1 MSSTPT
7 QTTNIFKTF
16 INKVRAWPNGPS
28 QAKQQRD
35 RIEVQLELNA
45 KQAEL
50 TALQAELRI
59 ASRFD
64 RLNQQIYSLIQ
75 LEKQHMEDTQQ
86 GFARVLARI
95 DAATN
100 TLSGATAEV
109 ASKLMDLKQEVKIAI
124 SNAGMSPDQEKGIM
138 TQFDEQATRLEAVA
152 EALVA
157 VGKPVE
163 PVTPTP
169 AEPTPAEPVTGQ
181 NP

>member
-1 MSSTPT
+1 MSTTPT
-7 QTTNIFKTF
+7 PPTNIFKTF

-100 TLSGATAEV
+100 TLSTATVEV
-109 ASKLMDLKQEVKIAI
+109 ANEVRDLKQEVKAAI
-124 SNAGMSPDQEKGIM
+124 TNAGMSPDQENALLS
-138 TQFDEQATRLEAVA
+138 QFDDKAIRLEAVA

-157 VGKPVE
+157 VGKPASVE
-163 PVTPTP
+163 PTPTP
-169 AEPTPAEPVTGQ
+169 APVEPVTGQ